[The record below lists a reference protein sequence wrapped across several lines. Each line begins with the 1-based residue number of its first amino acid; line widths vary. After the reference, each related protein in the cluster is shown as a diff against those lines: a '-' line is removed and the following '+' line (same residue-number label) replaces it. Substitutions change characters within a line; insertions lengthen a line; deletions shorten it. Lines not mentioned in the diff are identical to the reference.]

1 MAYDLQRLADV
12 ELLSEVPDGA
22 SAFIE
27 IDGDVRRVPGSGLG
41 GGVKTAIL
49 RYGDEDSAEERAA
62 TEGQGAEG
70 GTPAQIAIASP
81 TELPFTC
88 DNMTYAQARAVL
100 EAGQPLAVMMC
111 MTAGTWVTALA
122 VFLQET
128 FIAISADGR
137 SLFWAADGFWDG
149 EPSSS
154 SSDSK

>member
-12 ELLSEVPDGA
+12 ELLDEVPDGA

-49 RYGDEDSAEERAA
+49 RYSDDSNTEERAA
-62 TEGQGAEG
+62 TEEKAVEEG
-70 GTPAQIAIASP
+70 TAAQAMIASP

-111 MTAGTWVTALA
+111 ATEGSWLTASA
-122 VFLQET
+122 VYLNDASVEVVLN
-128 FIAISADGR
+128 DG
-137 SLFWAADGFWDG
+137 SLFWTADGFWNMD
-149 EPSSS
+149 PNSSS
-154 SSDSK
+154 SNK

>member
-49 RYGDEDSAEERAA
+49 RYDEDSDVAPRAA
-62 TEGQGAEG
+62 TEEKAAEEG
-70 GTPAQIAIASP
+70 IAAQAMIASP
-81 TELPFTC
+81 TKQPVTC

-100 EAGQPLAVMMC
+100 EAEQPLAVMMC
-111 MTAGTWVTALA
+111 ADVGVWLTALA
-122 VFLQET
+122 VYMNDASIEAVLNG
-128 FIAISADGR
+128 S
-137 SLFWAADGFWDG
+137 SLFWTADGFWNMD
-149 EPSSS
+149 PNSS
-154 SSDSK
+154 SSDK